1 MAGTLLDTI
10 TKRKFNFG
18 PADPGGKRMVLMSGA
33 ITLRNAVANL
43 TGGVTTVG
51 SPIITG
57 LTTTSNW
64 RVGDYVTVDKG
75 LPVAP
80 ACYKILA
87 VAATTLTLD
96 TDAVT
101 SETAVTVV
109 QAAIQ
114 KIDLSSDI
122 PTLEGIVLSPSGGYV
137 FDYTYTTKKFIVY
150 GAWATHADEKPLEP
164 ITTKDIGALV
174 VQYLAWGY

>member
-1 MAGTLLDTI
+1 MAGTLVDTI
-10 TKRKFNFG
+10 TKHKFPRAVF
-18 PADPGGKRMVLMSGA
+18 DEGGNPHIFMTGI
-33 ITLRNAVANL
+33 ITLRNAAANL
-43 TGGVTTVG
+43 TGGITTAG

-57 LTTTSNW
+57 LTTTSSW

-75 LPVAP
+75 LPATP

-87 VAATTLTLD
+87 VAATTLTID
-96 TDAVT
+96 TNAAT

-114 KIDLSSDI
+114 KLDLSEEI
-122 PTLEGIVLSPSGGYV
+122 PILEGINLSPNGGYV
-137 FDYTYTTKKFIVY
+137 FDYDHTNKKFIVY
-150 GAWATHADEKPLEP
+150 GAWATHGDEKPLEP

-174 VQYLAWGY
+174 VYYLAWGY

>member
-1 MAGTLLDTI
+1 MAGTLVDTI
-10 TKRKFNFG
+10 TKIKFPRAMF
-18 PADPGGKRMVLMSGA
+18 DEGGTPRICMTGV
-33 ITLRNAVANL
+33 ITLRNAAANL
-43 TGGVTTVG
+43 TGGITTAG

-87 VAATTLTLD
+87 VGATTLTLD
-96 TDAVT
+96 TNADT

-109 QAAIQ
+109 QAAIH
-114 KIDLSSDI
+114 KLDLSDHI
-122 PTLEGIVLSPSGGYV
+122 PTLEWINLTPGGGYI
-137 FDYTYTTKKFIVY
+137 FDYDHTNKKFIVY
-150 GAWATHADEKPLEP
+150 GAEASAGDEKPHEP
-164 ITTKDIGALV
+164 ITTKDLGAV
-174 VQYLAWGY
+174 VVRYFAVGY